1 MLNLLLAIA
10 SSSLVSITMRLS
22 EGRTQNT
29 VPKLMVN
36 YLMCSLLSWL
46 YAGSLVPQAAGIPF
60 ATKASTWSFIRAI
73 SGDTTIVTPSRHR
86 AGNW

>member
-10 SSSLVSITMRLS
+10 SSALVSITMRLS

-29 VPKLMVN
+29 VAKLMVN

-60 ATKASTWSFIRAI
+60 ATKASTWSFMSAMR
-73 SGDTTIVTPSRHR
+73 GVTTIVSPSSIR
-86 AGNW
+86 AGT